1 MKHNKIIIAIHWVI
15 ALLFVLL
22 FLSDSFRSFSDKGS
36 EMRVLWLNLHA
47 WFGVAVFGLSMIRLA
62 VKLSTTAPAPVYES
76 DLMQK
81 LLYGAHAALYLLT
94 LLVPISGY
102 LRFAGKGR
110 TLTLA
115 GDAIPSLIGKTDWL
129 YNIGK
134 TLHGEVMQVI
144 VLTVIG
150 GHIAAALYHHFIVK
164 DQVMARIKP

>member
-1 MKHNKIIIAIHWVI
+1 MKHNKIIITIHWVI

-22 FLSDSFRSFSDKGS
+22 FLSDSFRSFSDKSS

-76 DLMQK
+76 DLMRK
-81 LLYGAHAALYLLT
+81 LLYGAHTALYLLT

-110 TLTLA
+110 ALTLA
-115 GDAIPSLIGKTDWL
+115 GDAIPSLIDKSDWL

-164 DQVMARIKP
+164 DQVMSRIKP